1 MSSNFIINADIF
13 TQHKIDKT
21 WMIENLGFIGAVAQ
35 RILSQELKM
44 DIDYFKKI
52 SEKINVPIQQLISL
66 TQAAK
71 RRTCL
76 LGSNGAFCK
85 NLDKWRLKNGFS
97 MTDLY
102 ALLPDI
108 PPHHLYKLNSRKNTL
123 CDDRIE
129 QICKTLELDVNEMVK
144 PVHKIA
150 DKQIIPSR
158 ANQRVKRAYR
168 QQAKDDE
175 LAEIKNE
182 VWRFMLSHN
191 MSVEDVAKLCQCS
204 NSSIYKLLND
214 NYSRPTKTTM
224 HKVAYAL
231 KIPLPNGFQAK
242 PTPPADK
249 KEMLI
254 KLFGLSASDAQEV
267 VNFISFIKTARGM

>member
-150 DKQIIPSR
+150 DKQIIPTR

-168 QQAKDDE
+168 QQAASGE
-175 LAEIKNE
+175 LAELKNE
-182 VWRFMLSHN
+182 VWNFMLSYN
-191 MSVEDVAKLCQCS
+191 MSVEDIARLSQCS
-204 NSSIYKLLND
+204 TSSIYKLLND

-231 KIPLPNGFQAK
+231 KIPSPNSFDTR
-242 PTPPADK
+242 PTAPADK
-249 KEMLI
+249 KEALT

>member
-1 MSSNFIINADIF
+1 MSNNFIINADVF
-13 TQHKIDKT
+13 AQHKIDET

-66 TQAAK
+66 TQVAK
-71 RRTCL
+71 RRTYL

-123 CDDRIE
+123 YDERIE

-150 DKQIIPSR
+150 DKQIIPTR
-158 ANQRVKRAYR
+158 ANQRVKRTYR
-168 QQAKDDE
+168 QPAASGE
-175 LAEIKNE
+175 LAELKNE
-182 VWRFMLSHN
+182 VWNFMLSRN
-191 MSVEDVAKLCQCS
+191 MGIEDVAKLSQCS
-204 NSSIYKLLND
+204 TSSIYKLLND

-224 HKVAYAL
+224 RKVAYAL
-231 KIPLPNGFQAK
+231 KIPSPNSFETK
-242 PTPPADK
+242 PTAPVDK
-249 KEMLI
+249 KEALA
-254 KLFGLSASDAQEV
+254 KLFGLSGPDAQEV
-267 VNFISFIKTARGM
+267 INFISFIKTTRGM